1 MSDETDISRVQCM
14 LRGVH
19 DWQVHGGRPC
29 PRGDATCSQIVYRC
43 ARCGDWDYGE
53 VGGPTHAECG
63 KCDKKEVQI

>member
-14 LRGVH
+14 LRGAH

-29 PRGDATCSQIVYRC
+29 PHGVAICSQIVYRC

-53 VGGPTHAECG
+53 VGGPTDAECE
-63 KCDKKEVQI
+63 KCDKKI